1 MKLTDKIFFNV
12 FTHNKWLSDNL
23 IGGTSISI
31 EELISQAEVKNKKIA
46 IYSDE
51 KMQKFA
57 GYVIFSSS
65 FSPFENAMASNQG
78 KNNLAANLKY
88 NGVIKIFLIDGK
100 SNYKF
105 KILSLLRSF
114 KK

>member
-1 MKLTDKIFFNV
+1 MNDQLFFNI
-12 FTHNKWLSDNL
+12 FAHNKWLSDYF

-31 EELISQAEVKNKKIA
+31 EELISQEEVKNKKIA

-65 FSPFENAMASNQG
+65 FSPFGNAIASYKEKKDLASNF
-78 KNNLAANLKY
+78 KY
-88 NGVIKIFLIDGK
+88 KGIVKIFLIDGK
-100 SNYKF
+100 SNCEYRF
-105 KILSLLRSF
+105 
-114 KK
+114 